1 MRSYKLLNAALVAGV
16 TGFSTSYAHA
26 QTFVAALTGFN
37 EIGGV
42 GAGETGAVL
51 SNGRGSLL
59 LHLDSNAGTA
69 TFSLTYFGLSS
80 PVAVAHI
87 HFGKVHVAGGVIVF
101 FCGGGGQAACPP
113 SGTVTGTITA
123 GSVQAIATQG
133 VTAGDFAAL
142 ADALT
147 TNTAYANVH
156 TSNFPA
162 GEIRGQI
169 RSGEDDE

>member
-1 MRSYKLLNAALVAGV
+1 MPRYKLLNAAVVAGAV
-16 TGFSTSYAHA
+16 ACSNSYAHSEE
-26 QTFVAALTGFN
+26 FVASLSGFN

-51 SNGRGSLL
+51 SNGRGSLI
-59 LHLDSNAGTA
+59 LHLDRHARTA
-69 TFSLTYFGLSS
+69 DFSLTYSGLSS
-80 PVAVAHI
+80 AVTVAHI

-101 FCGGGGQAACPP
+101 FCGGGGQGDCPP

-123 GSVQAIATQG
+123 GNVQAIATQG
-133 VTAGDFAAL
+133 VTAGDFDVLEEAF
-142 ADALT
+142 T

-169 RSGEDDE
+169 RGGDDDN